1 MTEGNR
7 LYLVCTAHQEES
19 KALMLGKRLQSA
31 YGRAPGAHEMN
42 SWFDEHAQC
51 PGAPDCFRI
60 AYAKSQNHDVDITVD
75 PATNVKAAVKLALV
89 K

>member
-7 LYLVCTAHQEES
+7 LYLVCTAHAEPAH
-19 KALMLGKRLQSA
+19 ALMLGKRLQTA

-42 SWFDEHAQC
+42 TWFDEHSQC

-60 AYAKSQNHDVDITVD
+60 AYQNPQNHDVDPPAD
-75 PATNVKAAVKLALV
+75 PATDVKAAVKLALV

>member
-1 MTEGNR
+1 MTDNR

-19 KALMLGKRLQSA
+19 HSLMLGKRLQGA

-42 SWFDEHAQC
+42 TWFDEHANC
-51 PGAPDCFRI
+51 PGAPDCFRL
-60 AYAKSQNHDVDITVD
+60 AYAKPQNHDVDPIAD
-75 PATNVKAAVKLALV
+75 PSTSIKAAVKLALV